1 MRFPEDRA
9 TGAGPL
15 GPVLSGGGIA
25 IFLNGGRPSE
35 YARSACAATSAK
47 ITGASGYVN
56 DLLSSHSR
64 MYSMLVAP
72 ML

>member
-15 GPVLSGGGIA
+15 GPVLSGEGLA
-25 IFLNGGRPSE
+25 YFLNGGRPGE

-56 DLLSSHSR
+56 DLLSAELG
-64 MYSMLVAP
+64 MF
-72 ML
+72 